1 MGGKL
6 IPRGGGVVAHAAF
19 IIGRCYCCSDP
30 LPEPPDVGHL
40 DVGHQ
45 LGLRGEHLFA
55 LEAAVRPGLPVDAG
69 GVLGQVAPPEG
80 RVVTLVASGRITN

>member
-1 MGGKL
+1 M
-6 IPRGGGVVAHAAF
+6 
-19 IIGRCYCCSDP
+19 
-30 LPEPPDVGHL
+30 
-40 DVGHQ
+40 GHQ

-80 RVVTLVASGRITN
+80 RVVTLFASGRIRLPIIREHFLIQGSFCDNPG